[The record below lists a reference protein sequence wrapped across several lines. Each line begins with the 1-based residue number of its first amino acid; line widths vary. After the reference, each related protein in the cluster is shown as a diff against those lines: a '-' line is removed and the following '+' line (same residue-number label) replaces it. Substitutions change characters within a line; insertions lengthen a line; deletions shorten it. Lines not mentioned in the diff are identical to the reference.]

1 MLLRY
6 FIAIYLRQL
15 SVFLVLVCCRE
26 YSGMTGFA
34 RLQVSESGAVIVL
47 FVVCITT
54 RTSHCRCGF
63 SFICCGF
70 SNHRWYRR
78 LHHRTCIESYLSS
91 WNCHGY
97 LYHVYAYIVCNS
109 VYVNGMCIILYHC
122 VSTCIYVIS
131 GWHVGMLCY
140 IFVAGSGW
148 AFNDW
153 NRMERSKR
161 SKPGILESCGSC
173 WKLNFIEY
181 QRQMLT

>member
-1 MLLRY
+1 MWGGRRVLKCSKFVELLMIVREGKLQNTNKLTNMMALMNAVSSTGQCVWSSVKHPMARTEYQHRCCAKKLVGSSPSTEFHLKAISNDLMIQLLRY

-54 RTSHCRCGF
+54 RTSHCCCGF
-63 SFICCGF
+63 SFICCVF

-91 WNCHGY
+91 
-97 LYHVYAYIVCNS
+97 
-109 VYVNGMCIILYHC
+109 
-122 VSTCIYVIS
+122 
-131 GWHVGMLCY
+131 
-140 IFVAGSGW
+140 
-148 AFNDW
+148 
-153 NRMERSKR
+153 
-161 SKPGILESCGSC
+161 
-173 WKLNFIEY
+173 
-181 QRQMLT
+181 